1 MGDKLDED
9 FIRHQMQINNPLWP
23 FELGAIPAAAG
34 EGERWD
40 GGGLIALMGQPS
52 LCLPGVY

>member
-1 MGDKLDED
+1 
-9 FIRHQMQINNPLWP
+9 MQINNPLWP

-52 LCLPGVY
+52 LCLPGVYVLKAGDKDMSLAL

>member
-1 MGDKLDED
+1 
-9 FIRHQMQINNPLWP
+9 MQINNPLWP